1 MIFLY
6 LLAGLVLF
14 FLLISLLPV
23 MIRVNYGRQGEQDLL
38 VMGISIWPGLRYSFR
53 VDMINFKAS
62 LQGTSLF
69 FRGENKRPGTQLE
82 KKIGYQWP
90 LMGELV
96 RQAPFWIDAIGSLKP
111 SFDYIRQRTV
121 ISDLKWKTIF
131 GFQDPYITGV
141 ASGLIWSVKG
151 YIASAAC
158 SLIRLS
164 GPPVLSV
171 IPDFNNAGI
180 STNLNCI
187 FMTRTGYIISTGVRA
202 AGSLILSG
210 KAVKIIKMLRKSD
223 RRCSY
228 GRTSNRRLNENSHGK
243 HQGNG

>member
-6 LLAGLVLF
+6 LLAGLVLL
-14 FLLISLLPV
+14 FLFISVLPV
-23 MIRVNYGRQGEQDLL
+23 MIKVSYGRQGEQDLL

-53 VDMINFKAS
+53 VDMVDFKAS

-69 FRGENKRPGTQLE
+69 FRAGKKKQGTQLE
-82 KKIGYQWP
+82 KGIGYQWP
-90 LMGELV
+90 PIGELV
-96 RQAPFWIDAIGSLKP
+96 RDALFWIDVISALKP
-111 SFDYIRQRTV
+111 SIDYLRQRTV
-121 ISDLKWKTIF
+121 ISDLKWKTVF
-131 GFQDPYITGV
+131 GFRDPYITGV

-158 SLIRLS
+158 SLFRLS
-164 GPPVLSV
+164 GPPALSV

-180 STNLNCI
+180 SINLNCI
-187 FMTRTGYIISTGVRA
+187 LMTRTGYIISTGVRA
-202 AGSLILSG
+202 AGTLILSG
-210 KAVKIIKMLRKSD
+210 KAVKIIKILRKSD